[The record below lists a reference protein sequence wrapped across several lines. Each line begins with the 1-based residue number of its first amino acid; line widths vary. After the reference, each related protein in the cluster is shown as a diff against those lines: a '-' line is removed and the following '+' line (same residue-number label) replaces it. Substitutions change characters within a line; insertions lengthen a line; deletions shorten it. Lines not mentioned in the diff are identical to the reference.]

1 MSRTYCVSVEVEA
14 CHDYIEGEKDADP
27 IQNECQIDGITL
39 ILWVVHILIV
49 LIGKF
54 GCRDGKVLC

>member
-1 MSRTYCVSVEVEA
+1 MSRTYRICVEVEA
-14 CHDYIEGEKDADP
+14 GHDYIEGEQDADP

-39 ILWVVHILIV
+39 IHRAVHILIV

-54 GCRDGKVLC
+54 GGRDGKVLC